1 VSIGAACIEPWI
13 DARTEGEGMKI
24 STAVLAGLF
33 LNVGVGGGVFAAQ
46 FGNPVASRRN
56 GSAGNQWQAQRIVRQ
71 AYRDILGREP
81 DPSGLQQYTRSMMY
95 DGWSEADVR
104 RSLQSSAEYAQR
116 SQGYGQYGRNGQ
128 YGRYRQNGQYG
139 QSGQYGQYG
148 QRGAWGRS
156 GVGGG
161 QAADIVRQA
170 YLSVLGREPDAVG
183 MRDYTTR
190 VLRDGWTERDVVRAL
205 RSSDEYR
212 SRGR

>member
-1 VSIGAACIEPWI
+1 
-13 DARTEGEGMKI
+13 MKI
-24 STAVLAGLF
+24 STAVLAGVI
-33 LNVGVGGGVFAAQ
+33 LNAGLGSGVFAAQ
-46 FGNPVASRRN
+46 FGNPVATRRA
-56 GSAGNQWQAQRIVRQ
+56 SVGNQREAQRIVRQ

-104 RSLQSSAEYAQR
+104 RSLQNSPEFAQR

-128 YGRYRQNGQYG
+128 NGRYR

-148 QRGAWGRS
+148 QRGVGRN

-161 QAADIVRQA
+161 QAEGIVRQA
-170 YLSVLGREPDAVG
+170 YLSTLGREPDAAG

-190 VLRDGWTERDVVRAL
+190 VLQDGWTERDVVRAL

-212 SRGR
+212 RRGR